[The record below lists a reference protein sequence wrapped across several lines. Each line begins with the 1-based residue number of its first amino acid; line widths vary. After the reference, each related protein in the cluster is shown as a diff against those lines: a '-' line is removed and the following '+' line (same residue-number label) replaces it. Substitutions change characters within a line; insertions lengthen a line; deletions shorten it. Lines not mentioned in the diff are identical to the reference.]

1 MRPGRLSPTGVP
13 WQPSRDA
20 PMPDAH
26 RDAPIPPLQAR
37 PARLGPG
44 GPPDAADVFAILVRE
59 HGERLLA
66 YLRASAPA
74 SSADDLFQETVL
86 VAWRRLPDYDRS
98 RPFGA
103 WLRGI
108 ARNILLDHWS
118 RAGRERPTD
127 DALLDGIDRRA
138 AAHDGADREEFRA
151 RLGRLDACV
160 AALPEEYRDVI
171 HRCYRQEV
179 PLARVASEV
188 GASVEAVKKRLQ
200 RARGMI
206 AACMEAKGATA

>member
-1 MRPGRLSPTGVP
+1 MRHDPPSLRLAG
-13 WQPSRDA
+13 SRAD
-20 PMPDAH
+20 
-26 RDAPIPPLQAR
+26 L
-37 PARLGPG
+37 
-44 GPPDAADVFAILVRE
+44 PDAADVFSILVRE

-66 YLRASAPA
+66 YLRASAPE
-74 SSADDLFQETVL
+74 SAVDDLFQDTVL

-127 DALLDGIDRRA
+127 DAVLDGIERRA
-138 AAHDGADREEFRA
+138 ERHDRGDREEFRA
-151 RLGRLDACV
+151 RLGQLDECV

-171 HRCYRQEV
+171 HRCYRLEV
-179 PLARVASEV
+179 PLARVAAEV

-206 AACMEAKGATA
+206 AACMDSKGATA